1 MADSKDDRY
10 ARYTDPVTG
19 RPDLGLFAEA
29 VVGDAKA
36 YFETQKELTTL
47 AVSEKAGRAV
57 AMVVVGLV
65 LFFTFGAAFLL
76 ASVALALWLGKL
88 LGTSTMGFGAVAV
101 LYVLLGMVFFLL
113 WRSFLKDTITLAVI
127 RAIHGND

>member
-1 MADSKDDRY
+1 MTESQDDRY
-10 ARYTDPVTG
+10 ARYADPETG
-19 RPDLGLFAEA
+19 RPDLGLFVEA

-57 AMVVVGLV
+57 AIVVVGLV
-65 LFFTFGAAFLL
+65 LFFAFSAAFLMG
-76 ASVALALWLGKL
+76 SVALALWLGKL
-88 LGTSTMGFGAVAV
+88 LGTSTLGFLAVAV
-101 LYVLLGMVFFLL
+101 LYVLLGIVFYLF
-113 WRSFLKDTITLAVI
+113 WRSFLKDKITLAII